1 MMFHA
6 GPREAAG
13 PTAVSAPPA
22 SASLCLNCR
31 VHRSCI
37 GSIAAEAGTTH
48 LQGVLSGRQALQSGE
63 VLRRDTSDRAFFV
76 VRSGCLKSVQAQ
88 TDGARVLGFH
98 LPGDLLAADAPQ
110 VTFTAVVA
118 TELCAMRYPP
128 GAGVDADTRALLGR
142 LWDMRSCELLR
153 EHAQR
158 SWFATLAAHQRV
170 AAFLS
175 TIASRLRA
183 RGESTADFRL
193 RFSIGDIAGYLRLPS
208 EPVGETLAS
217 FVRRGLLQGGPGQLR
232 VVDAPALQRE
242 AHMRRPL

>member
-13 PTAVSAPPA
+13 PTTAVAPPSA

-31 VHRSCI
+31 LHRSCI
-37 GSIAAEAGTTH
+37 GSIAAETGTTH
-48 LQGVLSGRQALQSGE
+48 LQGVLAGRQALQPGE
-63 VLRRDTSDRAFFV
+63 VLRRETADRAVFV

-88 TDGARVLGFH
+88 DDGARVLGFH
-98 LPGDLLAADAPQ
+98 LPGDLLAVDAPQ
-110 VTFTAVVA
+110 VAFTAVVP
-118 TELCAMRYPP
+118 TELCAMRYPA
-128 GAGVDADTRALLGR
+128 GADADTRALLGR

-153 EHAQR
+153 ERAQR

-170 AAFLS
+170 AAFLA
-175 TIASRLRA
+175 TIAGRLRA
-183 RGESTADFRL
+183 RGEPTGDFRL

-217 FVRRGLLQGGPGQLR
+217 FVRRGLLQGGPGHLR